1 MVHKL
6 LQKLLQDSAVLEDE
20 DCGSRVAI
28 STALRSHVDQRQLQS
43 HLLHFR
49 SVHLSRS
56 CSGKDT
62 GDER

>member
-6 LQKLLQDSAVLEDE
+6 LQVSAVLEDE

-28 STALRSHVDQRQLQS
+28 STALRSHVDRRQLQS
-43 HLLHFR
+43 HFLNFG

-56 CSGKDT
+56 CSGKDA